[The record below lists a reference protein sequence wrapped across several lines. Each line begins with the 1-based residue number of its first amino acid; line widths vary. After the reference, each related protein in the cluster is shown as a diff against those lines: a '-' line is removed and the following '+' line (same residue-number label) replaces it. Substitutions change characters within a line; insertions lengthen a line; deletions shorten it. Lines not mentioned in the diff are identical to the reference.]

1 VAAYDLRV
9 LNEAARDLEQ
19 LDKSVGRR
27 VAKRLR
33 WLSENLDN
41 ITPEALTGSL
51 AGLYKFRIGDY
62 RVFYEVLR
70 DERIIVVH
78 LIGHRRDIY
87 KRK

>member
-1 VAAYDLRV
+1 MAAYDLRV